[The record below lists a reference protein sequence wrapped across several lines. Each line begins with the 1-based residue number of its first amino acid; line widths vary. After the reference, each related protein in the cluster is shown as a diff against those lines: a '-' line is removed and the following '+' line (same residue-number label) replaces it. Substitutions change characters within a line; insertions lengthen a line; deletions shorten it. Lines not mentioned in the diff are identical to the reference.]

1 PMRQASVMTTC
12 FTLTA
17 AAVTAASG
25 QSLSYNYLGEHIP
38 LGVDATRIAVFAPEG
53 QADTDLRAL
62 LTRHGIDPA
71 TRIVNGV
78 KGWQTYEIPADRR
91 EVDQAS
97 FLAMEIGADGVFASP
112 VFIDQRHQPLIMTRD
127 LLIGF
132 KAGVTP
138 EKAREILAAHVPGEV
153 LDVDFG
159 GLANV
164 YRFRTA
170 LTHGLDVLEVGNELA
185 DLPEVD
191 FAESDFIVKGV
202 SFLTP
207 NDPLYGGLWGLNQ
220 ANDQDMDAPE
230 AWDITTGDSSVQ
242 VVVLDVG
249 MQQNHPDLN
258 QVTGMDFSGSI
269 PGGGPANECDN
280 HGTAVAGC
288 VAAIINNNLGV
299 VGVAPDCI
307 VKSGKIGTSTSFF
320 GLCLGTFDSQ
330 PSMLVN
336 ALNWSVTSGARVTN
350 SSFGYT
356 NSAAVNS
363 AYASARTNGVIHF
376 VATGNDGSS
385 TISYPANLPSVNAIG
400 AMAAS
405 GNRATF
411 SQYGVGI
418 DLSAPGQGINS
429 TDRTGADGY
438 EAGDYVSALDGTSF
452 ASPYAAGVAA
462 LVISANP
469 SLTVDEVEQILYST
483 AVDKGVAGYDTTFG
497 WGFINAYNAVLA
509 AAPPSC
515 PGDATGDMMVD
526 FDDLNEVLI
535 NWGTAGPD
543 GDLDGSNSVDF
554 DDLNLVLSNWGNAC

>member
-1 PMRQASVMTTC
+1 MRHATIISSL
-12 FTLTA
+12 TLATL
-17 AAVTAASG
+17 AVAGASG
-25 QSLSYNYLGEHIP
+25 QTYSYDYLGQAMP
-38 LGVDATRIAVFAPEG
+38 LAVDASRIAVYAPAG
-53 QADTDLRAL
+53 TDDLGLRDAL
-62 LTRHGIDPA
+62 RRHGIDPA
-71 TRIVNGV
+71 TRIVSGV
-78 KGWQTYEIPADRR
+78 AGWQTYDIPADRR
-91 EVDQAS
+91 QVYSAA
-97 FLAMEIGADGVFASP
+97 FLAMDLGADGAFASP
-112 VFIDQRHQPLIMTRD
+112 VFIDSRNQPLIVTPD

-132 KAGVTP
+132 DESVSS
-138 EKAREILAAHVPGEV
+138 EKAVAIIAAHAPGQV

-164 YRFRTA
+164 YRVRTT
-170 LTHGLDVLEVGNELA
+170 LTHGLDVLTVSNELA
-185 DLPEVD
+185 SLPEVR
-191 FAESDFIVKGV
+191 FAESDFIVKGQT
-202 SFLTP
+202 FLTP
-207 NDPLYGGLWGLNQ
+207 NDPLFGTLWGLDQ

-242 VVVLDVG
+242 VVILDVG
-249 MQQNHPDLN
+249 MQQGHPDLN
-258 QVTGMDFSGSI
+258 DVPGMDFSGSI
-269 PGGGPANECDN
+269 AGGGPANECDN

-288 VAAIINNNLGV
+288 VAAVINNGIGV
-299 VGVAPDCI
+299 VGVAPGCI

-356 NSAAVNS
+356 NSATVTT
-363 AYASARTNGVIHF
+363 AYANARTNGVIHF

-385 TISYPANLPSVNAIG
+385 TISYPASLPTVNAVG

-405 GNRATF
+405 GNRASF

-418 DLSAPGQGINS
+418 DISAPGQGIGS
-429 TDRTGADGY
+429 TDRTGAAGY

-462 LVISANP
+462 LVISADP
-469 SLTVDEVEQILYST
+469 SLTVAEVEQILYST
-483 AVDKGVAGYDTTFG
+483 AVDRGVAGYDTTFG
-497 WGFINAYNAVLA
+497 WGFVNAYNAVLA
-509 AAPPSC
+509 AAPPTC
-515 PGDATGDMMVD
+515 PGDATGDDLVD
-526 FDDLNEVLI
+526 FDDLNEILV

-543 GDLDGSNSVDF
+543 GDLDGSSSVDF